1 MTPCRRPGA
10 RNCSSCP
17 RGREPIDP
25 QSCDGHT
32 GRIMLDTE
40 ATPSASH
47 RTSSIR
53 ANDKACPVDVFAI
66 LTQANSDTRRR
77 FRQQPHDPRAP

>member
-1 MTPCRRPGA
+1 
-10 RNCSSCP
+10 
-17 RGREPIDP
+17 
-25 QSCDGHT
+25 
-32 GRIMLDTE
+32 MLDTE